1 MPERKE
7 PLFNTS
13 FIKGLVLGWV
23 GSTFLNKYAIVGAV
37 LGIAAG
43 ISSEQADPK
52 SYSDYGDKVRK
63 QLQTF
68 RDLYND
74 ESDDDRWSVVCLG
87 IY

>member
-23 GSTFLNKYAIVGAV
+23 VSTFLNKYAIVGAMA
-37 LGIAAG
+37 GIAAG
-43 ISSEQADPK
+43 ISSEQADPE
-52 SYSDYGDKVRK
+52 SFPDYGDKVRK

-68 RDLYND
+68 KDLYND
-74 ESDDDRWSVVCLG
+74 ESDDDR
-87 IY
+87 